1 MIRFLTAVS
10 DHVISGAEDWKFVL
24 KRSCEAGQASKRMG
38 QIRLNVRKSREIT
51 RSPTAEAR
59 LHGILYIFGGVRAR
73 EVVRCLL
80 LFHAHAEG
88 GGRVGKARREILE
101 ILERRG
107 SCTAFFFCCHL
118 TPTGASLAGLTWIS
132 KTRHLANSNVE
143 A

>member
-1 MIRFLTAVS
+1 MIRFLPAVS

-80 LFHAHAEG
+80 LFHPHA
-88 GGRVGKARREILE
+88 GRGKARREILE

-118 TPTGASLAGLTWIS
+118 TPTGASLAGLMS